1 MYFLK
6 YILVLSCILKLNEAL
21 KKCSEKHEVL
31 SACFI
36 GEKIYANPV
45 PARLETW
52 IYLNEIIKIDGD
64 ENSFSVHVELTTYWT
79 DPRIG
84 LSSGKE

>member
-6 YILVLSCILKLNEAL
+6 YILVLFCILKLNEAL
-21 KKCSEKHEVL
+21 EKCSEKNEIL

-36 GEKIYANPV
+36 GEEIYANPV

-84 LSSGKE
+84 LSNGKE